1 MEITKDLIAYLE
13 TLGRIQLTEDEK
25 EKVQTDLG
33 AILNYI
39 DKLNELDTN
48 GVEPLSHAIPMTNV
62 FREDI
67 VTNSS
72 MRDHILANAPDS
84 KDGSFKVVRT
94 VE

>member
-1 MEITKDLIAYLE
+1 MEITKDLISYLE

-25 EKVQTDLG
+25 ERVRIDLG

-62 FREDI
+62 FREDV
-67 VTNSS
+67 VTNES
-72 MRDHILANAPDS
+72 MRDRILANAPDS
-84 KDGSFKVVRT
+84 KDGSFKVLKT